1 VKIEI
6 EVVCASEVPL
16 DAALL
21 IVPLNYL
28 DRLKTA
34 GMDSEALTEWMLE
47 NPKAV
52 MLTNL
57 VAYRP

>member
-1 VKIEI
+1 VKIEL
-6 EVVCASEVPL
+6 EVLCSSEVPP

-21 IVPLNYL
+21 IVPLNYF

-34 GMDSEALTEWMLE
+34 GMNPEDLAEWMLE